1 MATSGSTVVD
11 GNGGD
16 GCSGKAEG
24 RGSVAVTTAATAA
37 AKLMARQRSGDSG
50 D

>member
-24 RGSVAVTTAATAA
+24 RGSVAVTTAA